1 MVIHSY
7 HRFSTVPFHKRTF
20 CGKTDDNLKNGTK
33 TSPQILP
40 QARVMYKNRI
50 KIQKCEGRIPPAL
63 RKLAAL
69 CTGFFMAGR
78 YRRPAVGEAL
88 HSWDSG
94 FESVP
99 SSPAHGGPASS
110 SNPAIRRGARQQRG
124 RAGHRPPGAAVRRG
138 PGCPPRRM
146 PRERPRPGEPPQI
159 ASRAR
164 QRARREAGKQTTREA
179 PPIPWASAARARRPP

>member
-1 MVIHSY
+1 M
-7 HRFSTVPFHKRTF
+7 FPWLSTVITGFPQLHFTNVLFVEKRTITRKMAQKPVRKSFHKQGQ
-20 CGKTDDNLKNGTK
+20 C
-33 TSPQILP
+33 
-40 QARVMYKNRI
+40 I

-78 YRRPAVGEAL
+78 YRHPAVGEAL
-88 HSWDSG
+88 HSWGSG

-124 RAGHRPPGAAVRRG
+124 RAGHKPPGAAVRRG